1 MKEMEDAMRALDAQ
15 HRNPDKMITELVRD
29 LARLQAKINEVL
41 KIHRARKSSIYRH
54 GICTSCSWGNPVP
67 IEYPCQ
73 TAQALGVT
81 REGLDALR

>member
-41 KIHRARKSSIYRH
+41 KIHRARKSVVYRN
-54 GICTSCSWGNPVP
+54 GICVSCLTPT
-67 IEYPCQ
+67 EYPCP

-81 REGLDALR
+81 REGLDSLR